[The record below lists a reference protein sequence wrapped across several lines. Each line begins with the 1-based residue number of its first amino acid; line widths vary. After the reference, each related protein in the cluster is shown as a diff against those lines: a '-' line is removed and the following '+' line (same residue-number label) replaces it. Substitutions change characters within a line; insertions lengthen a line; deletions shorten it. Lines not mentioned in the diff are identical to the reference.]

1 MQTSISTID
10 DVTKNTIP
18 VLNRL
23 ISICKDGQY
32 GFLTATNDVKTPA
45 CKTLFQTYAR
55 QRAEFAAELQ
65 NIVSRLGAEP
75 ETEGSITGLIHREW
89 MDIKAKITER
99 NMTSIVEECERGED
113 TAVKAYAEALKFAL
127 GPDVTPVVERHYTAI
142 KTAHDNIRTLRNMR
156 RSA

>member
-1 MQTSISTID
+1 MQTAISTID

-32 GFLTATNDVKTPA
+32 GFLTASNDVMTPA

-65 NIVSRLGAEP
+65 NIVSRLGADP
-75 ETEGSITGLIHREW
+75 ETDGSITGLIHREW

-113 TAVKAYAEALKFAL
+113 TAVKAYAEALKFDL
-127 GPDVTPVVERHYTAI
+127 GPDVTPVVQRHYAAI
-142 KTAHDNIRTLRNMR
+142 KTAHDNIRSLRNMR